1 MSLPFVPGIAER
13 MEELGYDQ
21 LLRAYEDK
29 YGKKYPPFRMEIH
42 KEGGLAYM
50 EELRAEAAEK
60 DRDEKLAAAAFDA
73 KIDKALADAKAH
85 NPKLARGALD
95 LDALR
100 ASKNQDADIAAAV
113 AAVQKS
119 DAYLFGPAA
128 AEPAPAS
135 GTGTSAVPGAA
146 KYTADEIVM
155 RKAADLPVD

>member
-50 EELRAEAAEK
+50 EELRAQFPGENLDELIERYTDHRSEEEKRAEAAEK

-73 KIDKALADAKAH
+73 KIDKALSDAKAH

-95 LDALR
+95 R
-100 ASKNQDADIAAAV
+100 
-113 AAVQKS
+113 KS
-119 DAYLFGPAA
+119 TRLNSSHEIPSRM
-128 AEPAPAS
+128 PS
-135 GTGTSAVPGAA
+135 SA
-146 KYTADEIVM
+146 
-155 RKAADLPVD
+155 